1 MKEAVEV
8 SESER
13 SDTLETETPSEAA
26 AAAPVSAPDPT
37 DTPEPM
43 ATPEPEPTATLEPT
57 STATPVPAST
67 DTVSSTA
74 TQEPTLTVAPEPTLE
89 ATEVPTPVTTLEPT
103 ATQVPA
109 PTASPGPTATQVS
122 APSAIPTSSL
132 TPEPTAL
139 SVTPPPAEQNAVF
152 ESGYA
157 HVEGAEEVCASPSG
171 SAEVLGTLERD
182 SVIYV
187 IEGVSERWLKAVL
200 AYEHQ
205 GEQIAEGYLREE
217 AIVPEEDQTGTAAAI
232 QSGRYVTCS
241 AYGGITLPL
250 VSFVKTPEEKDEAD
264 DTPQDDELAAPARL
278 QHGQNMP
285 EDAAMADAQALST
298 PLNPAETATVMLTD
312 EDTQVTIDDVA
323 ADVRASI
330 SVVEADKEVLEA
342 ALNETGLTLR
352 NAVCYDS
359 TLWQGETQYQ
369 PTDALTV
376 TLPVPLR
383 WGERGVGKGAP
394 GGVAGGRQ
402 GNGRGKGVQDK
413 LGGGP

>member
-1 MKEAVEV
+1 M
-8 SESER
+8 
-13 SDTLETETPSEAA
+13 
-26 AAAPVSAPDPT
+26 
-37 DTPEPM
+37 
-43 ATPEPEPTATLEPT
+43 
-57 STATPVPAST
+57 
-67 DTVSSTA
+67 
-74 TQEPTLTVAPEPTLE
+74 
-89 ATEVPTPVTTLEPT
+89 
-103 ATQVPA
+103 
-109 PTASPGPTATQVS
+109 
-122 APSAIPTSSL
+122 
-132 TPEPTAL
+132 
-139 SVTPPPAEQNAVF
+139 
-152 ESGYA
+152 
-157 HVEGAEEVCASPSG
+157 
-171 SAEVLGTLERD
+171 LGTLERD

-241 AYGGITLPL
+241 AYGGIALPL
-250 VSFVKTPEEKDEAD
+250 VSFVKTLEEKDEAD

-312 EDTQVTIDDVA
+312 EDTQVTIDGVP

-383 WGERGVGKGAP
+383 WGGKGGGKGSTWGEWGAAREWEGGRGCKTSWGVGHNYIFFTLHPCPFSPRKGRERP
-394 GGVAGGRQ
+394 FFPSTSGGISKKDSRPFSGQIRAVFRKTKKTPIANSR
-402 GNGRGKGVQDK
+402 NRH
-413 LGGGP
+413 

>member
-1 MKEAVEV
+1 M

-74 TQEPTLTVAPEPTLE
+74 TQEPTLTVAPEPTHE

-217 AIVPEEDQTGTAAAI
+217 AIVPEEDQTGTVAAI

-312 EDTQVTIDDVA
+312 EDTQVTIDDVP